1 MIKILQIAKILLFER
16 CGGKGLL
23 SLLSVKQIAKGY
35 ILKGLSWLSSI
46 SLVQAFFSHFVLW
59 DNPIKIRKFIM
70 YLSAQILSILKPFK
84 QNMWWNKPCSPM
96 W

>member
-35 ILKGLSWLSSI
+35 ILKGLS
-46 SLVQAFFSHFVLW
+46 
-59 DNPIKIRKFIM
+59 
-70 YLSAQILSILKPFK
+70 
-84 QNMWWNKPCSPM
+84 
-96 W
+96 